1 MPLKTIN
8 VKFSLPWI
16 GEIGGEWEP
25 DESEVKAAWELYVEL
40 VTRISIVEL
49 QPEEGLLREALSSLY
64 SLFDTTREILR
75 KYGPT
80 VGKPKGE
87 GRLSFAILAVA
98 VLNTLLRPVL
108 SKWHPVLEDYESAR
122 PAGVSPLEHERR
134 WEKAKELRDAL
145 NDVRPKL
152 MEYAGILAEVADV
165 PSLLPQQHKT
175 E

>member
-49 QPEEGLLREALSSLY
+49 QPEEGLLREALGSLY
-64 SLFDTTREILR
+64 SLFGTTREILR
-75 KYGPT
+75 KYGPS

-87 GRLSFAILAVA
+87 GRLSFGLLAVA
-98 VLNTLLRPVL
+98 VLNTVLHPVL
-108 SKWHPVLEDYESAR
+108 SKWHPMLEDYESTK

-134 WEKAKELRDAL
+134 WEKAKELRDTL
-145 NDVRPKL
+145 NDVRSKL
-152 MEYAGILAEVADV
+152 MEYGNILAEVADI
-165 PSLLPQQHKT
+165 PSLLPQQ
-175 E
+175 